1 MRVLRSLPQ
10 RLSLL
15 AVLSSAVQAAIYVSG
30 STCTVTPLSAGGN
43 AAAARSLGTLLPME
57 RDVGAALEDGILEGE
72 GGTEEPLFVG
82 IEADIT
88 DWDPE
93 PLRPVIPGGAPG
105 AMGHYPRPIPTP
117 GSKPPVRRAVRAP
130 ARAVEQRDPY
140 ASVDDTPQILQ
151 AFRTCG
157 KDGRIVFTEGTY
169 NLRQVMN
176 TTDLSNCDI
185 EIHGKWIW
193 SGDNIQYA
201 SISRP
206 VQYTLLGVSQGSIF
220 ALSNCRV

>member
-10 RLSLL
+10 QLSLL
-15 AVLSSAVQAAIYVSG
+15 AVLSSAAQAAIYVSG

-43 AAAARSLGTLLPME
+43 AAVARSIGTLLLTE
-57 RDVGAALEDGILEGE
+57 RDIDAALDDGTLEGG
-72 GGTEEPLFVG
+72 GGTIEEPLFES

-117 GSKPPVRRAVRAP
+117 GSKPPAQRVPRASARR
-130 ARAVEQRDPY
+130 VEPRDPY
-140 ASVDDTPQILQ
+140 ASIDDTPQILQ

-206 VQYTLLGVSQGSIF
+206 VTLLGVSQEAF
-220 ALSNCRV
+220 LP

>member
-10 RLSLL
+10 QLSLL
-15 AVLSSAVQAAIYVSG
+15 AVLCSAAQAAIYVSG

-43 AAAARSLGTLLPME
+43 AAAARSIGTLLPTE
-57 RDVGAALEDGILEGE
+57 RDLGAGLDDGILEAG
-72 GGTEEPLFVG
+72 GGTEEPLFES

-88 DWDPE
+88 YWDPE
-93 PLRPVIPGGAPG
+93 PLRPVISGGAPG
-105 AMGHYPRPIPTP
+105 AMGHYPRRIPTP
-117 GSKPPVRRAVRAP
+117 GSKPPVRRAPRAAP
-130 ARAVEQRDPY
+130 ARTVEQRDPY
-140 ASVDDTPQILQ
+140 ASIDDTPQILQ
-151 AFRTCG
+151 AFKTCG

-206 VQYTLLGVSQGSIF
+206 V
-220 ALSNCRV
+220 R